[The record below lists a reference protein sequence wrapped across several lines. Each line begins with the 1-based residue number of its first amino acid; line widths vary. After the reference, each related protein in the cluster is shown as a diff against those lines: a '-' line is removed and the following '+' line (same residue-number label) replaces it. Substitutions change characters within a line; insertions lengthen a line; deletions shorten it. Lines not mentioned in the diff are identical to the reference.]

1 MPNEYR
7 NFKKAL
13 AGIKDQDERDRMSRL
28 PMEERTLK
36 KKLLLFQ
43 FIMVAISATL
53 TIVSLE
59 VITRVFAPTWLTQRM
74 LDLNRPPGAQTFG
87 SDQGWKVEIKNGHF
101 WRFTPHSVFE
111 VLDEY
116 NNKAHIDEYGGRVTA
131 SADGAENKDL
141 VPFLGDSFTFGL
153 GVADTETFASL
164 LSSVASPRRVLN
176 LGVPATALYD
186 QLSIVEIRHDE
197 LGRPKKY
204 VFFFF
209 IGNDF
214 TDLMKLKPV
223 TPWKL
228 DAFVSASPL
237 GHSYLV
243 QFVRRQALDAINL
256 VTYGPHLDSTFS
268 IMNSENNSY
277 RDAAEAA
284 LQEQINRLTQM
295 RRKLGFSALL
305 VVIPSREQTNSRLR
319 NAKLSE
325 NDIPESFIDVLLPNR
340 ILREQTNGH
349 ELALVDPT
357 VCITEH
363 NADGSLYYTQD
374 NHFTAKGHK
383 VFADCIREDI
393 AKFLGNRKSNP

>member
-1 MPNEYR
+1 
-7 NFKKAL
+7 
-13 AGIKDQDERDRMSRL
+13 
-28 PMEERTLK
+28 
-36 KKLLLFQ
+36 
-43 FIMVAISATL
+43 
-53 TIVSLE
+53 
-59 VITRVFAPTWLTQRM
+59 
-74 LDLNRPPGAQTFG
+74 
-87 SDQGWKVEIKNGHF
+87 
-101 WRFTPHSVFE
+101 
-111 VLDEY
+111 
-116 NNKAHIDEYGGRVTA
+116 
-131 SADGAENKDL
+131 
-141 VPFLGDSFTFGL
+141 
-153 GVADTETFASL
+153 
-164 LSSVASPRRVLN
+164 
-176 LGVPATALYD
+176 
-186 QLSIVEIRHDE
+186 
-197 LGRPKKY
+197 
-204 VFFFF
+204 
-209 IGNDF
+209 GNDF